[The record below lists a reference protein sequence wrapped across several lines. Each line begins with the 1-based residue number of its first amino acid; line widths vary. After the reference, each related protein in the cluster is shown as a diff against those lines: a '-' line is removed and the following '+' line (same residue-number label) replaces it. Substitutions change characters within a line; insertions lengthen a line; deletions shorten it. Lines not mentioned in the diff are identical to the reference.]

1 MVGEHGIAGLGA
13 KAKHD
18 PSKSHVVP
26 LMHIQPTNSPL
37 DCPAQ
42 KVPGEEHE
50 PVHPPPT
57 TNWQGRVV
65 VVVLVVVVLVVVVM
79 VVVAPS

>member
-1 MVGEHGIAGLGA
+1 LVAEHGIAGLGG

-18 PSKSHVVP
+18 PAAAHVVP
-26 LMHIQPTNSPL
+26 PMHIQPTNSPL

-57 TNWQGRVV
+57 TGWQGRVV
-65 VVVLVVVVLVVVVM
+65 VVVVAVVVVVVLD
-79 VVVAPS
+79 AS